1 MKLQGERTIPANV
14 EQTWTALNDPQTLKA
29 CIKGCESIEVTGENQ
44 FLAVVA
50 VRIGPVNARFKGK
63 LELTDVVALSSYRI
77 NFEGQG
83 GIAGFGKGSAEVKLS
98 DQAQDDAPAT
108 LLAYE
113 ANAQVGGKIAQIGS
127 RLVDAAASKI
137 AADFFAAFETHMAS
151 ISGASNGAPGADAA

>member
-29 CIKGCESIEVTGENQ
+29 CIKGCESIEVTGENM

-50 VRIGPVNARFKGK
+50 VRIGPVNAKFKGK
-63 LELTDVVALSSYRI
+63 LALTDVIAMSSYRI

-83 GIAGFGKGSAEVKLS
+83 GIAGFGKGSADVKLS
-98 DQAQDDAPAT
+98 DATGDAPAT

-127 RLVDAAASKI
+127 RLVDSAASKI
-137 AADFFAAFETHMAS
+137 AADFFAAFESHMAS
-151 ISGASNGAPGADAA
+151 ISGAA

>member
-29 CIKGCESIEVTGENQ
+29 CIKGCESIEITGENQ

-50 VRIGPVNARFKGK
+50 VRIGPVNAKFKGK
-63 LELTDVVALSSYRI
+63 LDLTDVVPMSSYRI

-83 GIAGFGKGSAEVKLS
+83 GIAGFGKGSADVKLS
-98 DQAQDDAPAT
+98 EATQPAPAT

-127 RLVDAAASKI
+127 RLVDSAASKI
-137 AADFFAAFETHMAS
+137 AADFFTAFEAHMAT
-151 ISGASNGAPGADAA
+151 ISSAGPADDDATPA

>member
-50 VRIGPVNARFKGK
+50 VRIGPVNAKFKGK
-63 LELTDVVALSSYRI
+63 LDLTDVVPMSSYRI

-83 GIAGFGKGSAEVKLS
+83 GIAGFGKGSADVKLS
-98 DQAQDDAPAT
+98 ETVTSGPAT

-127 RLVDAAASKI
+127 RLVDSAASKI
-137 AADFFAAFETHMAS
+137 AADFFAAFEAHMAA
-151 ISGASNGAPGADAA
+151 ISGVADTGGTGTSAA

>member
-44 FLAVVA
+44 FLAIVA
-50 VRIGPVNARFKGK
+50 VRIGPVNAKFKGK
-63 LELTDVVALSSYRI
+63 LELTDVVMPSSYRI

-83 GIAGFGKGSAEVKLS
+83 GIAGFGKGSADVRLAEAVAE
-98 DQAQDDAPAT
+98 DRPGVAAT

-127 RLVDAAASKI
+127 RLVDSAASKI
-137 AADFFAAFETHMAS
+137 AADFFAAFEAHMAS
-151 ISGASNGAPGADAA
+151 ISNTE